1 MSNEKKNIFEH
12 FNENFEK
19 LKNENEEIS
28 NLYNNKGKVIEK
40 MEQGKLHDD
49 LFEVRTRNI
58 LADIYALEEYNL
70 YPYFRVEHSEKK
82 NCNVIKIYYYKI
94 NINMEDV
101 NSKSILFLD
110 DRNNYMTDFQDMPM
124 IFQKKNNIFDSLT
137 VIAKDFNYYND
148 FKFEKK
154 EQKFETSFLLNDF
167 NEDLLKVKTEIK
179 KLQNELD
186 SNNGD
191 DNQKKQLQQKLN
203 SYNDLFHL
211 LEEKFSSENIRH
223 ELNVKKNELE
233 ILKKKNIL
241 DNLRGTKEETE
252 GEYKEKINT
261 LNKEIAKYGNLLKKI
276 TITIE
281 KSDQEFDGLFFTSK
295 TIVLTNDIG
304 DELKIPADKPVIV
317 EVKNNNKYKDIIDN
331 ISKKKILLESLGIK
345 NFYYIGILNGNVK
358 IDEKKS
364 INKQKKNFDFS
375 RIIIIY
381 PEKMKFLKVPLYEVK
396 KQEKIDEKEVAIK
409 NGQKSEELDLK
420 ELILNMEKKM
430 TVLIGTKI
438 DGLRD
443 EMKKE
448 IDGMN
453 TKIDGIRDE
462 MNNKIDGLRNEM
474 NTKINGL
481 TGEINILKEDIKNMK
496 NIN

>member
-1 MSNEKKNIFEH
+1 M
-12 FNENFEK
+12 
-19 LKNENEEIS
+19 
-28 NLYNNKGKVIEK
+28 
-40 MEQGKLHDD
+40 
-49 LFEVRTRNI
+49 
-58 LADIYALEEYNL
+58 
-70 YPYFRVEHSEKK
+70 
-82 NCNVIKIYYYKI
+82 
-94 NINMEDV
+94 
-101 NSKSILFLD
+101 
-110 DRNNYMTDFQDMPM
+110 
-124 IFQKKNNIFDSLT
+124 T

-203 SYNDLFHL
+203 SYNDLFRL

-241 DNLRGTKEETE
+241 DNLRETKEETE

-331 ISKKKILLESLGIK
+331 IGKKKILLESLGIK
-345 NFYYIGILNGNVK
+345 NFYYIGILNGIN
-358 IDEKKS
+358 DKKS

-396 KQEKIDEKEVAIK
+396 KQEKRDEKEVAIK
-409 NGQKSEELDLK
+409 DGQKSEELDLK

-430 TVLIGTKI
+430 TVLIGAKI

-448 IDGMN
+448 
-453 TKIDGIRDE
+453 
-462 MNNKIDGLRNEM
+462 IDGLRNEM